1 MNRDRNLDE
10 LIGADPRGAERERL
24 QRAHEMLLEAGPPP
38 ELSDKLEAGPTL
50 AVTIGKRRRAPKP
63 RALLLLAAA
72 LAIFVVF
79 FAGYGIGNHRSG
91 KSTHTRVLAQA
102 LKGTSL
108 APQAEGTLQVW
119 SSQDGSN
126 WPMTLSVVGLPKL
139 PPHNYYDV
147 YLFRDGKVQSWGTC
161 GAFRVG
167 DSDSAGGLTVT
178 LTSPYPLEKGDS
190 WVVTRPGRRGV
201 EPGQMVLRPV
211 TA

>member
-1 MNRDRNLDE
+1 VNRDRNLDE
-10 LIGADPRGAERERL
+10 LIGADTAGAERERL

-50 AVTIGKRRRAPKP
+50 ALTLAKPRRVARP

-79 FAGYGIGNHRSG
+79 FAGYGVGNHRSG
-91 KSTHTRVLAQA
+91 KSTDARVLAQA

-139 PPHNYYDV
+139 PPRNYYDV
-147 YLFRDGKVQSWGTC
+147 YLFRDGKIQSWATC

-190 WVVTRPGRRGV
+190 WVVTRPGRGGV

>member
-1 MNRDRNLDE
+1 VNRDPSLDE
-10 LIGADPRGAERERL
+10 LIGADPSGAERERL
-24 QRAHEMLLEAGPPP
+24 QNVHELLLEAGPPP

-50 AVTIGKRRRAPKP
+50 AVTLSKPRRAGRP

-79 FAGYGIGNHRSG
+79 FAGYGVGNHRSG
-91 KSTHTRVLAQA
+91 KSTPTRVLAQA

-108 APQAEGTLQVW
+108 EPQAEGTLQVW
-119 SSQDGSN
+119 SSQDGNN
-126 WPMTLSVVGLPKL
+126 WPMTLSAVGLPKL
-139 PPHNYYDV
+139 PPRTYYEV
-147 YLFRDGKVQSWGTC
+147 YLFRDGKIQSWGKC

-167 DSDSAGGLTVT
+167 DSGSAGGLTVT

-190 WVVTRPGRRGV
+190 WVVTRPGVGGA
-201 EPGQMVLRPV
+201 EPGQTVLHPV

>member
-10 LIGADPRGAERERL
+10 LIGADTAGAERERL

-38 ELSDKLEAGPTL
+38 ELSDKLEAGPNLALTL
-50 AVTIGKRRRAPKP
+50 SKPRRAARP

-72 LAIFVVF
+72 LAIVVVF
-79 FAGYGIGNHRSG
+79 FAGYGVGNHRSG
-91 KSTHTRVLAQA
+91 KSTRTRVLAQA

-139 PPHNYYDV
+139 PPRNYYDV
-147 YLFRDGKVQSWGTC
+147 YLFRDGKIQTWGTC

-167 DSDSAGGLTVT
+167 GSGSAGGLTVT

-190 WVVTRPGRRGV
+190 WVVTRQGRGGV